1 MWAQVR
7 IDNCSGGGNECGVL
21 PCCLVLLL
29 QVLGHTK
36 TILVLLASWWV
47 FNEPMVPRK
56 LLGMALAVVGMSAY
70 GHAAVQRSSNAQKQ
84 QAKRLKDGADVDGFA
99 QVVLPAAAAGE
110 QQNKAE
116 GPTAHPIRLSQAGG
130 HSSSGDG
137 GGVGLR
143 SRGPR

>member
-1 MWAQVR
+1 
-7 IDNCSGGGNECGVL
+7 L
-21 PCCLVLLL
+21 LVLLL

-99 QVVLPAAAAGE
+99 QVVVPAAAGTAARE
-110 QQNKAE
+110 SKAE
-116 GPTAHPIRLSQAGG
+116 GPAAHPIRLSQTSGC
-130 HSSSGDG
+130 SSSTSGDG
-137 GGVGLR
+137 AGVDVR
-143 SRGPR
+143 SRGPRQQLA

>member
-1 MWAQVR
+1 MR
-7 IDNCSGGGNECGVL
+7 
-21 PCCLVLLL
+21 PCCLVLLP
-29 QVLGHTK
+29 QVLSHTK

-99 QVVLPAAAAGE
+99 QVVVPGAAA
-110 QQNKAE
+110 QQSKAE

-130 HSSSGDG
+130 RSSSGDG
-137 GGVGLR
+137 AGGGLR
-143 SRGPR
+143 SRGPLQQLA